1 MRQFLK
7 NYFICICYN
16 VPKYNFSE
24 VDVHLSSAIVKDNWM
39 LPFQS
44 RHIFTCHLQSIFCM
58 LKELSVVICNITLR
72 STTVYIVYWLVHIFN
87 YHFYCFSDFER
98 ETRRWWLLGYIIFA
112 QTSISLHE
120 NKVLLSEQCSFIL
133 PVYYVLKKKGEE
145 NMGVWCILL
154 H

>member
-58 LKELSVVICNITLR
+58 LKELSVVICNIT
-72 STTVYIVYWLVHIFN
+72 HIFSS
-87 YHFYCFSDFER
+87 HFYCFSDFER

-120 NKVLLSEQCSFIL
+120 NKVLLSEQCSFTL

-145 NMGVWCILL
+145 VWCILL